1 MSLTSRDGLTSVKL
15 IWLVSFRL
23 IWSCKH
29 RIDTTFFDSENVPNW
44 FDLVLAALD
53 FLLNKSDGNRAP
65 GKLYESISSKIFF
78 QKISA
83 N

>member
-1 MSLTSRDGLTSVKL
+1 ME
-15 IWLVSFRL
+15 F
-23 IWSCKH
+23 
-29 RIDTTFFDSENVPNW
+29 DTTFFDSENFPNW
-44 FDLVLAALD
+44 FDRVLAALD

-65 GKLYESISSKIFF
+65 GKLYESISSKTFF